1 MTRKFCGNCAH
12 FSRQPKGAGR
22 GCCFMSDD
30 LSAYPAKGAHYAA
43 CRHWELYDLEER
55 LYRFPENL
63 KAKELRQGLQ
73 LEKIEEELQEAW
85 DAWDA
90 ETDERAIEELWDV
103 IQACEGMLRK
113 YPAEKVWAGRSLVI
127 SKCENRGDYAL

>member
-1 MTRKFCGNCAH
+1 MTRKTCGNCTH

-30 LSAYPAKGAHYAA
+30 LSAYPAKGAHYAG
-43 CRHWELYDLEER
+43 CKNWELYDLEER

-63 KAKELRQGLQ
+63 KAKENTYSNQ
-73 LEKIEEELQEAW
+73 LSKIEEECEEVAEAW
-85 DAWDA
+85 VDDG
-90 ETDERAIEELWDV
+90 DGRVIEELWDL
-103 IQACEGMLRK
+103 IQAAEGMLRK

-127 SKCENRGDYAL
+127 SKCEDRGDYAL